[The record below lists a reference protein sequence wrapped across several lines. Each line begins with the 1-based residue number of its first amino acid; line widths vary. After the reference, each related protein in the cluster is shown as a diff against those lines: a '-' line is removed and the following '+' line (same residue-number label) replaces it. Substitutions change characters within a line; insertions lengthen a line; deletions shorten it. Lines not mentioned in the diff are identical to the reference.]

1 MVYLGK
7 TTKFKF
13 HYGAKPG
20 IFAKASELRKN
31 MTEAEKIL
39 WYRLRNR
46 KLNGLKFRRQHPID
60 RFVADFFCVEKELV
74 IEIDGGIH
82 NETNIKER
90 DENRTYELEKFGLKV
105 IRFSNEEVINEIEKV
120 LEQIIKSLK

>member
-1 MVYLGK
+1 
-7 TTKFKF
+7 
-13 HYGAKPG
+13 
-20 IFAKASELRKN
+20 

-82 NETNIKER
+82 NETNIKEL
-90 DENRTYELEKFGLKV
+90 DENRTYELERFGLKV
-105 IRFSNEEVINEIEKV
+105 LRFSNEEVENEIEKV
-120 LEQIIKSLK
+120 LEKIIKSLK